1 MGKLSPYAL
10 AVSLALFFATGW
22 QVQGWR
28 MQAQLERVNAA
39 YSQQLEALHAQAL
52 DDYLQMEDAKDVAI
66 REAQIRADE
75 NSAAATTA
83 RATVERLRRDLAG
96 VPARIQSATRTAVDE
111 YAATATVVFEQCS
124 AEVTELA
131 RAADGHAN
139 DAALMLRA
147 WPTPSRPDGGK

>member
-75 NSAAATTA
+75 NSAAADMA
-83 RATVERLRRDLAG
+83 RADVERLRRDLAD
-96 VPARIQSATRTAVDE
+96 VPTRISTATRAAVNE
-111 YAATATVVFEQCS
+111 YATAATAVLDDCT
-124 AEVTELA
+124 AEVTKLA